1 MKARLRSVAVVVA
14 LFLSV
19 GFSSLPAAPASPAP
33 PAAPAFPAPPAPSWF
48 FMQLSDPQFGMY
60 TADGDFAQE
69 TANFDFAIAA
79 ANRLRP
85 AFVVVTGDLV
95 NKAGDAAQVAEYQ
108 RIATKLDRAIPLYNV
123 PGNHDVGNIPTPA
136 TIAAYTRVFGPDHYS
151 FKADGFTGIV
161 LDSSVIA
168 APQQAPDAF
177 AEQERW
183 LRAELER
190 ARRDQVRHIVV
201 FQHHPWFLFFAEEP
215 DQYFNIARARRDRYL
230 ALFQE
235 FGVRYLFAGH
245 YHQNALGY
253 ATSIEMITSGPVGK
267 PLGNGKSGVR
277 IAIVSDAGITHR
289 YYDFGEIPNRID
301 VLSHR

>member
-1 MKARLRSVAVVVA
+1 MTSRLRAVAVVAA
-14 LFLSV
+14 LFLAIA
-19 GFSSLPAAPASPAP
+19 FPARPAHPALLAP
-33 PAAPAFPAPPAPSWF
+33 PAAAWF

-60 TADGDFAQE
+60 TANADFAQE

-95 NKAGDAAQVAEYQ
+95 NKEGDAAQIAEYQ
-108 RIATKLDRAIPLYNV
+108 RIAAKLDRAIPLYNV
-123 PGNHDVGNIPTPA
+123 AGNHDVGNNPTPA
-136 TIAAYTRVFGPDHYS
+136 TLAAYTKQFGPDHYT
-151 FKADGFTGIV
+151 FKADQFVGIV

-168 APQQAPDAF
+168 APQQVPEAF

-183 LRAELER
+183 LRGELER
-190 ARRDQVRHIVV
+190 ARGDAVRNIVI

-215 DQYFNIARARRDRYL
+215 DQYFNIARERRDRYL
-230 ALFQE
+230 ALFHE
-235 FGVRYLFAGH
+235 FGVKRVFAGH

-267 PLGNGKSGVR
+267 PQGGSKSGVR

-289 YYDFGEIPNRID
+289 YYEFGEIPNRID
-301 VLSHR
+301 LTKVP